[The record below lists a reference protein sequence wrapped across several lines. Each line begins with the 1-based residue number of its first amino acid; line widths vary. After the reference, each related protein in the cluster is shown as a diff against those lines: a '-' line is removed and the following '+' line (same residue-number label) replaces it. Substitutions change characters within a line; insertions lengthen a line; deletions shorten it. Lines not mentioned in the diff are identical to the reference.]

1 MKTRTLAGLVAGA
14 ITSWNLGAAP
24 LTAVHSFSTETKL
37 KGGFTPSGDRLY
49 AAAEKGGDHG
59 FGYIASFDPADGTLT
74 PVYHFPADSK
84 VKGGFIDVGGSLY
97 FMTEKGGPTHGFG
110 YIGRFIPSTAEVALA
125 HEFESDVKAKSGFVE
140 VGGAL
145 WFATEKGG
153 AGNGFIGR
161 FDREART
168 VTAVAPLNQVLGI
181 KVESLAISADGLTV
195 YAGAREGGEVAE
207 LSGKGAGSLL
217 AVDVAS
223 GEVRQLLAFQAARH
237 GAKLRGLTVS
247 GDALWFIQEEG
258 GNLGVNQGKG
268 GGVVARYDPGT
279 GTFTTVHV
287 FDGGPTGFK
296 PKGFAGAGGDFY
308 FVTESGGTGGLGV
321 FGVLRGGTEAE
332 VIGELDATTSAKPDH
347 VMSVVGG
354 RIYFATELGG
364 ANYLGGIV
372 AYAIPSGGAQ
382 PSLAIERIAGG
393 RVRVQVRAEA
403 GENPPVLESAA
414 GPEGPWQVLQTP
426 LVAAPDGWTVEL
438 EASEATRVLRAAAG
452 R

>member
-1 MKTRTLAGLVAGA
+1 MNTRMLAGLVAGA

-24 LTAVHSFSTETKL
+24 LTAVHSFPTETKL
-37 KGGFTPSGDRLY
+37 KGGFTPSEGRLY

-110 YIGRFIPSTAEVALA
+110 YIGRFVPSTAAVTVA

-140 VGGAL
+140 AGGAL

-153 AGNGFIGR
+153 SGNGFIGR
-161 FDREART
+161 FVPDAGA
-168 VTAVAPLNQVLGI
+168 VTSVAPLSPDLGI
-181 KVESLAISADGLTV
+181 KVEALAASADGRTV
-195 YAGAREGGEVAE
+195 YAGAREGGDVSE
-207 LSGKGAGSLL
+207 LSGKGAGSLI

-223 GEVRQLLAFQAARH
+223 GDVRRLVTFQAATH
-237 GAKLRGLTVS
+237 GAKLRGLTVF
-247 GDALWFIQEEG
+247 GDGLWFIQEEG
-258 GNLGVNQGKG
+258 GNLEVNQGKG
-268 GGVVARYDPGT
+268 GGVVARYDLGT
-279 GTFTTVHV
+279 GDFTTVHV
-287 FDGGPTGFK
+287 FDNGPTGFK
-296 PKGFAGAGGDFY
+296 PKGFARAGGDFY

-321 FGVLRGGTEAE
+321 FGVLRGGAEAE

-347 VMSVVGG
+347 AMSVVGN
-354 RIYFATELGG
+354 RVYFATELGG
-364 ANYLGGIV
+364 AHFLGGIV
-372 AYAIPSGGAQ
+372 AYDIPAAEGQ
-382 PSLAIERIAGG
+382 PSLSIERLAGG
-393 RVRVQVRAEA
+393 RVRVRVQGQESATA
-403 GENPPVLESAA
+403 PILESAA
-414 GPEGPWQVLQTP
+414 DPEGPWQVLETP

-438 EASEATRVLRAAAG
+438 EASDATRILRAGAG